1 MPEFATLARPYANAL
16 LDISLEKSLDF
27 TKLLETVDKII
38 SNSNF
43 QRYISDPLKNKNLH
57 AKFIME
63 ILGDNQSKEFEKFI
77 YEISINS
84 RLNVLNEIYVQYKKM
99 MNSHN
104 GITNVKIITAFDLEH
119 EELDNLLNKLESK
132 YKKKLEA
139 EVIVDQSL
147 LGGVRIEIG
156 DKVLDGSI
164 RSRINRLKSSL
175 LS

>member
-1 MPEFATLARPYANAL
+1 
-16 LDISLEKSLDF
+16 
-27 TKLLETVDKII
+27 
-38 SNSNF
+38 
-43 QRYISDPLKNKNLH
+43 
-57 AKFIME
+57 ME